1 MWLFLPCRKAQM
13 RATWGAAQV
22 PSLRREQL
30 PVGPEAGTQTVE
42 PTGPQPI
49 RHPKKVTTRAHGSAA
64 PTLPDS
70 TAAVGR
76 ERCHLPATSLSPSSS
91 QTLDVTSAPSTY
103 NTLPFM
109 AHGLHLAH
117 HDRSFSETQK
127 YQSCRLL
134 GLPCHTVAHP
144 LQWPWWQQPCWH
156 HTTGG
161 PRQPSTAQHAAAVLT
176 GQVQLMGWHL
186 SAVETA
192 ATGYK
197 FICLNSKHLQLSWS
211 LIYLFIYL
219 FI

>member
-42 PTGPQPI
+42 PTGPLPI

-91 QTLDVTSAPSTY
+91 QTLDVTSAPPTY
-103 NTLPFM
+103 NALPFM
-109 AHGLHLAH
+109 AHGV
-117 HDRSFSETQK
+117 TP
-127 YQSCRLL
+127 
-134 GLPCHTVAHP
+134 GP
-144 LQWPWWQQPCWH
+144 
-156 HTTGG
+156 
-161 PRQPSTAQHAAAVLT
+161 PRQELLWNPKVPELQTPRAAMSYCSPSFAMAMMAAAMLTPHNWWPQAAQHCPTCSCSSHRAGAADGLA
-176 GQVQLMGWHL
+176 
-186 SAVETA
+186 S
-192 ATGYK
+192 
-197 FICLNSKHLQLSWS
+197 
-211 LIYLFIYL
+211 
-219 FI
+219 